1 MGIYDRE
8 YMKRPWKLAASKLPE
23 LRVLKEKKPLSYWT
37 LRIILLLAGLELGL
51 CACSILAVTLVRHA
65 DPVV

>member
-8 YMKRPWKLAASKLPE
+8 YMKRPWKLAARRLPV

-37 LRIILLLAGLELGL
+37 LRIILLLAGLELGF
-51 CACSILAVTLVRHA
+51 ILARMLR
-65 DPVV
+65 

>member
-1 MGIYDRE
+1 MGIYHRE

-37 LRIILLLAGLELGL
+37 LRIILLLAGLELGFV
-51 CACSILAVTLVRHA
+51 LARFLR
-65 DPVV
+65 